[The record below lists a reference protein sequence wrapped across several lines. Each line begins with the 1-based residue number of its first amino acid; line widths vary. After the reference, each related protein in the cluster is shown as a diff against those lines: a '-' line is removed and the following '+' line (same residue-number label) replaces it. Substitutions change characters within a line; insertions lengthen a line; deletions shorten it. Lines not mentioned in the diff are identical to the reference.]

1 MEMMMK
7 QTHQDAV
14 RDVCV
19 QLDDVIKKVRSQC
32 LEIADLIAV
41 TEPTDRQLLGF
52 YLTMKRAAISE
63 KRLMQTQADLQD
75 TMARVR
81 TLEQEDPAV

>member
-7 QTHQDAV
+7 QTQQDAV

-41 TEPTDRQLLGF
+41 TEPTDQQLLGF

-81 TLEQEDPAV
+81 SLEQEDPAA